1 MLNLDKLRDKVHVKI
16 LKLIS
21 NYNFDRVYKIR
32 GKELEGILYLSSFRL
47 NGEACAYSQY
57 SLAFGHEFIEKVLS
71 VVIEALAQGL
81 RPMSHFSAKMASW
94 YASPYFNLEYSELE
108 REFKRQRLIDGY
120 VALLDLNNGFRFGA
134 LYDAFYAV
142 YKHLGPIRA
151 PIKERNWSNTN
162 KSFYKR
168 NQLSCSIKKD
178 DKTFEA
184 GWCAYYHLKLLA
196 RHSDQ
201 IKMYAKHKGFNSL
214 LSFMAKV
221 PKYERFTLDASTDR
235 YCTEYFSQ
243 FAKVFENIE
252 LILAELFCFL
262 YERKF
267 GPRSLKGGITGNDVP
282 VFKHSYFVDSLA
294 KEGSEKSIFLI
305 FDYDDFDGLLR
316 KFTEH
321 YLNVAA

>member
-1 MLNLDKLRDKVHVKI
+1 MDELRLKVHLEI
-16 LKLIS
+16 MSEIS
-21 NYNFDRVYKIR
+21 KYNFDRVSKVR
-32 GKELEGILYLSSFRL
+32 GRNLESILYLSSFRL
-47 NGEACAYSQY
+47 IGEASAYSQL
-57 SLAFGHEFIEKVLS
+57 SLAFGHELIEKILI
-71 VVIEALAQGL
+71 VVNEALAHGHL
-81 RPMSHFSAKMASW
+81 PMSHFSAKMASW
-94 YASPYFNLEYSELE
+94 YTSPYFNLEYSELE

-120 VALLDLNNGFRFGA
+120 ASSLDLNKGFRFGL
-134 LYDAFYAV
+134 LYDAFYSV
-142 YKHLGPIRA
+142 YKHIDLIRA
-151 PIKERNWSNTN
+151 PAKERSWNNTN

-168 NQLSCSIKKD
+168 NQISSSIKKD

-201 IKMYAKHKGFNSL
+201 IKMYAKHKGFSSL
-214 LSFMAKV
+214 LSFMANV
-221 PKYERFTLDASTDR
+221 PKFELFTLDASTDT
-235 YCTEYFSQ
+235 YCTQYFSQ
-243 FAKVFENIE
+243 FSKVFENIE

-282 VFKHSYFVDSLA
+282 VFEHSYFVDSLV